1 MDFMKY
7 ALIEAEK
14 AMEAE
19 EIPVGAIVVKDGIII
34 GRGYNQKEKKSN
46 PTEHA
51 EIIAIREACS
61 NIGDWRLNGCEM
73 YVTLEP
79 CPMCSG
85 AMLLARIPEV
95 YYGATDPKAG
105 TAGTLMNLLED
116 ERFNHAAYVEAGV
129 LEEECRLLL
138 VQFFKKLRAKKKEEK
153 LLKNQK
159 KD

>member
-79 CPMCSG
+79 CPMCAG
-85 AMLLARIPEV
+85 AILQSRISRL
-95 YYGATDPKAG
+95 YIGTFNKDMGACG
-105 TAGTLMNLLED
+105 SVVNLVDNRRLNSFVNVIWTYD
-116 ERFNHAAYVEAGV
+116 ER
-129 LEEECRLLL
+129 C
-138 VQFFKKLRAKKKEEK
+138 
-153 LLKNQK
+153 
-159 KD
+159 

>member
-19 EIPVGAIVVKDGIII
+19 EIPVGAIVVKDGIIV
-34 GRGYNQKEKKSN
+34 GRGYNQKEKKNN

-61 NIGDWRLNGCEM
+61 KVGDWRLNGCEM

-79 CPMCSG
+79 CTMCAG
-85 AMLLARIPEV
+85 AIVQSRIGKL
-95 YYGATDPKAG
+95 YIGTYDPRAG
-105 TAGTLMNLLED
+105 GCGTV
-116 ERFNHAAYVEAGV
+116 FNITQSDHLNHWVDVKWLYD
-129 LEEECRLLL
+129 EECSELL
-138 VQFFKKLRAKKKEEK
+138 QDFFYKKRRR
-153 LLKNQK
+153 KNGK
-159 KD
+159 

>member
-61 NIGDWRLNGCEM
+61 NIGDWRLNVC
-73 YVTLEP
+73 YIRTL
-79 CPMCSG
+79 SN
-85 AMLLARIPEV
+85 V
-95 YYGATDPKAG
+95 
-105 TAGTLMNLLED
+105 
-116 ERFNHAAYVEAGV
+116 
-129 LEEECRLLL
+129 CRSY
-138 VQFFKKLRAKKKEEK
+138 FAK
-153 LLKNQK
+153 
-159 KD
+159 

>member
-34 GRGYNQKEKKSN
+34 GRGYNQKEKKNN

-61 NIGDWRLNGCEM
+61 KIGDWRLNGCEM
-73 YVTLEP
+73 YVTLE
-79 CPMCSG
+79 CVQELFC
-85 AMLLARIPEV
+85 
-95 YYGATDPKAG
+95 K
-105 TAGTLMNLLED
+105 
-116 ERFNHAAYVEAGV
+116 VEYQGYI
-129 LEEECRLLL
+129 
-138 VQFFKKLRAKKKEEK
+138 
-153 LLKNQK
+153 
-159 KD
+159 

>member
-19 EIPVGAIVVKDGIII
+19 EIPVGAIVVKDGIIV
-34 GRGYNQKEKKSN
+34 GRGYNQKEKKNN

-61 NIGDWRLNGCEM
+61 KIGDWRLNGCEM

-79 CPMCSG
+79 CPMCAG
-85 AMLLARIPEV
+85 AILQSRISRL
-95 YYGATDPKAG
+95 YIGTFNKDMGACG
-105 TAGTLMNLLED
+105 SVVNLVDNRSLNSFVNVMWTYD
-116 ERFNHAAYVEAGV
+116 ERCSDILKKFFDLKRNGI
-129 LEEECRLLL
+129 LQKRRL
-138 VQFFKKLRAKKKEEK
+138 
-153 LLKNQK
+153 
-159 KD
+159 